1 MTDINP
7 TSPLAALTG
16 AGRTDVLPGYTLS
29 PWTLRDYGEMES
41 EFARNYLATVCNAA
55 ASAPPE
61 FAQAMI
67 SRALEDV
74 KIGEF
79 QWGRAAFK
87 LNVFAATYVPLML
100 YLSLRTRHPEITREK
115 AAALLTD
122 GNRNMVHRAILE
134 NERFYVAK
142 KKDDAAPTTTGQP
155 LGPQSSND
163 AAGEDSAT
171 EKSAA

>member
-29 PWTLRDYGEMES
+29 PWTL
-41 EFARNYLATVCNAA
+41 
-55 ASAPPE
+55 APPE

-67 SRALEDV
+67 SKALDDV

-87 LNVFAATYVPLML
+87 LNVFAATYIPLML
-100 YLSLRTRHPEITREK
+100 YLSLRGRHPDITRDK

-122 GNRNMVHRAILE
+122 ENRNTIHRAILE
-134 NERFYVAK
+134 NERFIIAK
-142 KKDDAAPTTTGQP
+142 KKDEAPTTTGQP
-155 LGPQSSND
+155 PGP
-163 AAGEDSAT
+163 
-171 EKSAA
+171 

>member
-1 MTDINP
+1 MTDTNT

-16 AGRTDVLPGYTLS
+16 AGRTDVIPGYTLS

-41 EFARNYLATVCNAA
+41 EFARNYLSTVCNAA
-55 ASAPPE
+55 ATAPPE

-67 SRALEDV
+67 SKALDDV

-87 LNVFAATYVPLML
+87 LNVFAATYIPLML
-100 YLSLRTRHPEITREK
+100 YLSLRGRHPDITRDK

-122 GNRNMVHRAILE
+122 ENRNTIHRAILE
-134 NERFYVAK
+134 NERFIIAK
-142 KKDDAAPTTTGQP
+142 KKDEAPTTTGQP
-155 LGPQSSND
+155 PGP
-163 AAGEDSAT
+163 
-171 EKSAA
+171 